1 MSATTEPRGLPTPR
15 EAATRELA
23 AEPLPNPGSQAA
35 RAARPARRVV
45 DLAQPLHPGIPSSP
59 SHPGYK
65 HALLRRHG
73 DAVRVDGTS
82 GANDLLVLGTHTGTH
97 VDALS
102 HISQEGRLHGGVDAA
117 AAQGT
122 GRFTTHGV
130 ESIVPVL
137 VPGVLLDLPRAL
149 GVDRV
154 SPGRPIGVEDL
165 EAAADLL
172 PGGADDIPPG
182 SALLV
187 RTGWAQLWDDP
198 TAFLSHDA
206 GVPGPDAAGGAWLAA
221 HQPRFVGSDTTAF
234 EHIPA
239 GQGHARLPVHRLM
252 LVELGVPIIEML
264 ALETLA
270 TELPGAPGSWDLV
283 VAPLPL
289 VGATG
294 SPLRPLALLLDEET
308 R

>member
-1 MSATTEPRGLPTPR
+1 MSAAVT
-15 EAATRELA
+15 
-23 AEPLPNPGSQAA
+23 S
-35 RAARPARRVV
+35 RRVV

-97 VDALS
+97 IDALS
-102 HISQEGRLHGGVDAA
+102 HISHQGRLHGDVDAA

-122 GRFTTHGV
+122 GRFTSLGV
-130 ESIVPVL
+130 ESIAPVL
-137 VPGVLLDLPRAL
+137 VPGVLLDIPRAL
-149 GVDRV
+149 GVERV
-154 SPGRPIGVEDL
+154 EPGRPIGPGDL
-165 EAAADLL
+165 DAAADLL
-172 PGGADDIPPG
+172 PGGVDAISSG

-198 TAFLSHDA
+198 SGFLSHDA
-206 GVPGPDAAGGAWLAA
+206 GVPGPDAAGGAWLAT
-221 HQPRFVGSDTTAF
+221 HRPRFVGSDTTAF

-252 LVELGVPIIEML
+252 LVDLGVPIIEML
-264 ALETLA
+264 ALETLTA
-270 TELPGAPGSWDLV
+270 DAPKSWELV

-294 SPLRPLALLLDEET
+294 SPLRPLALITDEES

>member
-1 MSATTEPRGLPTPR
+1 MSATLRGR
-15 EAATRELA
+15 
-23 AEPLPNPGSQAA
+23 Q
-35 RAARPARRVV
+35 VV

-97 VDALS
+97 IDALS
-102 HISQEGRLHGGVDAA
+102 HISHAGRLHGGVEAS

-122 GRFTTHGV
+122 GRFTAHGV
-130 ESIVPVL
+130 ETIVPGV
-137 VPGVLLDLPRAL
+137 VPGVLLDVPRAL
-149 GVDRV
+149 GVDRLEA
-154 SPGRPIGVEDL
+154 GFPIGPEEL
-165 EAAADLL
+165 AAAAELL
-172 PGGADDIPPG
+172 PGGADRIPRG

-187 RTGWAQLWDDP
+187 RTGWGQLWQDP
-198 TAFLSHDA
+198 PAFLSHEA
-206 GVPGPDAAGGAWLAA
+206 GVPGPAADGGAWLATLG
-221 HQPRFVGSDTTAF
+221 PRFVGSDTTAF

-239 GQGHARLPVHRLM
+239 GEGHARLPVHRLM
-252 LVELGVPIIEML
+252 LVEQGVPIIEML
-264 ALETLA
+264 ALEALA
-270 TELPGAPGSWDLV
+270 AQAPPVWELV
-283 VAPLPL
+283 VAPLPF

-294 SPLRPLALLLDEET
+294 SPLRPLALIAREET